1 MGEFI
6 NLKFLYLANEN
17 TIFVDPNGSD
27 TYDGGRQLNDKA
39 NHASQ
44 PFATISAAITYL
56 ENNSLQDYTI
66 WVFPGVYGKERQW
79 FFNTRNNRTTI
90 KLQGGVTIEPDWSES
105 WDPELGGLG
114 AFITALDCSISIIG
128 DDAGSYYSDAPCA
141 SISIPDLSKQH
152 GIIKCSMISATSDIE
167 KCNINLTNIGLTS
180 GYWWEA
186 PLIVYTDAQ
195 AGSLNLTNCN
205 VSSPY
210 QNIQINNTRLS
221 EAVEEMPFFPG
232 IKNPIVA
239 AVPID
244 PTTVKL
250 SIKNSYLEVAVPD
263 SRARRFTNIEYT
275 RNSSNLTSYMFLTNS
290 RFVID
295 TAADTVNGH
304 IETTTIGQRGVPYHI
319 IWSDCVFW
327 APRSESTAIWTN
339 YGGSQVAYDT
349 LGGIVSTNRGTLDG
363 NEVLT
368 DFRPTTDIS
377 VYAGYGEIADPRL
390 YN

>member
-1 MGEFI
+1 MSEFI

-44 PFATISAAITYL
+44 PFATISAAIAYL

-79 FFNTRNNRTTI
+79 VFTESQRRTTI
-90 KLQGGVTIEPDWSES
+90 KLQGGVRIYPDWNED
-105 WDPELGGLG
+105 WTF
-114 AFITALDCSISIIG
+114 FIFVSSCSVSIIG
-128 DDAGSYYSDAPCA
+128 DNPGLTGGFTYSALQAGTYIA
-141 SISIPDLSKQH
+141 IPRKRDY
-152 GIIKCSMISATSDIE
+152 GIINASMIQADSSNGE
-167 KCNINLTNIGLTS
+167 CNINLTNLCLTS